1 MIDLQETARIKEAIE
16 ANPSNF
22 EKIIEDTDLA
32 ICITNEDQ
40 KFVAINDNYVKM
52 YEFDRSE
59 LIGEHFLKV
68 VPEETQTELSDLH
81 DKFIEIQIE
90 MMRDWEVLSRSGK
103 RMRISVDA
111 GFSDQINDA
120 PHKITFVQL
129 IEYVN

>member
-16 ANPSNF
+16 NNPADF
-22 EKIIEDTDLA
+22 EKAIEDTDLA

-40 KFVAINDNYVKM
+40 HFVAVNDNYLKL
-52 YEFDRSE
+52 YEFDRE
-59 LIGEHFLKV
+59 DLIGQHFLKV
-68 VPEETQTELSDLH
+68 VPQETQEELSDLH

-90 MMRDWEVLSRSGK
+90 MMRDWEVLSKTGK

-111 GFSDQINDA
+111 GFSDKIQDV

-129 IEYVN
+129 EEYV